1 MRALAAYRSLLSNRP
16 LSRLLGGEFVSGIG
30 DWLYIVAIL
39 VVIYRESNDP
49 AILGLFG
56 AARVLP
62 YVVLS
67 IPAGI
72 AADRYDRRMILLLT
86 DLARG
91 LCMLAI
97 ALLVATDGPVLGI
110 VALAVLAAC
119 FSTFFYPA
127 IGAYIPSLVDDE
139 RQLGPAN
146 SAWASLDNL
155 GFIIG
160 PAIGGLL
167 VATGGV
173 TFAFLIN
180 AATFVVI
187 AVVLWSLPPSR
198 GGAAA
203 PSAVP
208 ATAPVTAAGGAAAA
222 GSAAASSA
230 TEPAAPAGSALP
242 QPAAPATLRSA
253 ARPIAG
259 VLVIDLARGV
269 FAGGLGVLTVVLATD
284 ILAAG
289 EAATGYLNAA
299 VGIGGLVG
307 AIASGVLILRRG
319 LGLPLVIG
327 VSCLAAGFAL
337 LGVSTTLLL
346 AMIAITIVSAGVIG
360 LDVIETTILQ
370 RVAPHDVLGRAVGIR
385 MTVGTLAEAIG
396 SFALPV
402 AVVALGA
409 MPVLG
414 AGAVLVAVAGAAAF
428 VLIGP
433 AANREPSA
441 FEAILA
447 RVAQLPLFA
456 GVPAARLE
464 GALGQ
469 LRARPVAAG
478 EVVVR
483 QGDPAETFYIIEA
496 GEFVVSQVDDEGAER
511 ELRRLGPDA
520 VFGELGLLHG
530 SPRTATVA
538 AVADGMLLALDG
550 EDFLA
555 LVGAGSGVGLRG
567 RLLGLYVGSSSAPR

>member
-1 MRALAAYRSLLSNRP
+1 
-16 LSRLLGGEFVSGIG
+16 
-30 DWLYIVAIL
+30 
-39 VVIYRESNDP
+39 
-49 AILGLFG
+49 
-56 AARVLP
+56 
-62 YVVLS
+62 
-67 IPAGI
+67 
-72 AADRYDRRMILLLT
+72 MILLVT

-187 AVVLWSLPPSR
+187 AVVLWGLPPSR

-208 ATAPVTAAGGAAAA
+208 EAAPVAVADVAAAA
-222 GSAAASSA
+222 GSAAAPPA
-230 TEPAAPAGSALP
+230 TEPAAPAAAAGSAP
-242 QPAAPATLRSA
+242 PRPAAPATLRSA

-259 VLVIDLARGV
+259 VLVIDLVGGV

-307 AIASGVLILRRG
+307 AIASGVLILRRS

-327 VSCLAAGFAL
+327 VACLATGFAL

-346 AMIAITIVSAGVIG
+346 AMTAITIVSAGVIG

-370 RVAPHDVLGRAVGIR
+370 RVAPDAVLGRAVGIR

-441 FEAILA
+441 FEATLA

-464 GALGQ
+464 GALRQ

-483 QGDPAETFYIIEA
+483 QGDPADTFYIIEA
-496 GEFVVSQVDDEGAER
+496 GEFVVSQVDDDGAER

-538 AVADGMLLALDG
+538 AVADGMLFALDG
-550 EDFLA
+550 EDFLT

-567 RLLGLYVGSSSAPR
+567 RLLGLYAGSSSAPR